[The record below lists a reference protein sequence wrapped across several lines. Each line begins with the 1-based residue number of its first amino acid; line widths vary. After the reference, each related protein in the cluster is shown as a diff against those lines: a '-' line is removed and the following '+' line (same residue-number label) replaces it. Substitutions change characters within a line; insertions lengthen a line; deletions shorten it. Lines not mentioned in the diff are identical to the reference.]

1 MFLVLITYKKSL
13 DEIDGYITDHRAFL
27 DVGYKNNYFV
37 VSGPKNPRTGGVIVS
52 QLSNREQLEKILSK
66 DPFKTHDVADYE
78 IIEFM
83 PTKYHRNFS
92 TFIKEE
98 K

>member
-13 DEIDGYITDHRAFL
+13 DEIDKYITDHRAFL
-27 DVGYKNNYFV
+27 DAGYKNNYFV
-37 VSGPKNPRTGGVIVS
+37 VSGPKNPRTGGVIIS
-52 QLSNREQLEKILSK
+52 QLSNREQLEKILNS
-66 DPFKTHDVADYE
+66 DPFKIRDVADYE

-83 PTKYHRNFS
+83 PVKYHRNFS
-92 TFIKEE
+92 NFIEE